1 MRGNSLEIRI
11 SEAKLNIDYSF
22 FLLSLQIFLILW
34 FWYGFLTI
42 FGVTR
47 LIYRMVQC
55 SSRRLRYFI
64 IKIHTHRYFHTHG
77 HTRHVEHYIK
87 KCSFGDWFVL
97 YQMSRNMN
105 RRFFAEFLTLLS
117 RRVNPD
123 PEIIDE
129 EEEEEMENCMP
140 PLPTREISNL
150 SINQL
155 NNPEKKNLLKP
166 VPGYFRTKR
175 NASMISLH
183 SKVFDLTFDNWMNK
197 NCAFSHGDRI
207 FIVEVV
213 TLRIGNWRM
222 TG

>member
-1 MRGNSLEIRI
+1 MLCAFMLKIRI

-47 LIYRMVQC
+47 LIYRVVQC

-64 IKIHTHRYFHTHG
+64 IKIHTHRYFHPHG

-183 SKVFDLTFDNWMNK
+183 SKVFDLTFDN
-197 NCAFSHGDRI
+197 
-207 FIVEVV
+207 
-213 TLRIGNWRM
+213 
-222 TG
+222 